1 MFSDA
6 GSDEIND
13 VIDSSYTSRVAEIF
27 NVVLKSLGI
36 TLDFLDDDEEVRV
49 LNDDDVTQHEL
60 NGQTYFCTDYQFFLM
75 ERIEEI
81 KQEIFANTPIL
92 TEKQL
97 QERIEE
103 ELKNKKYINGP
114 LNEELGDLDLRVS
127 EEIERIAKELSE
139 EVNSEKESEET
150 KAESTEEVTDNK

>member
-36 TLDFLDDDEEVRV
+36 TLDFLDDDEEVIV

-150 KAESTEEVTDNK
+150 KSESTEEVTDNK

>member
-150 KAESTEEVTDNK
+150 KSESTEEVTDNK